1 MEAILLAL
9 IIIVPFI
16 FIAFLFILPAIL
28 EKMCKHEWEI
38 IEESPLMDWDENID
52 QHVKVGKICYMR
64 CKKCGDVKLKRLNV
78 RE

>member
-1 MEAILLAL
+1 MEVIILTI

-16 FIAFLFILPAIL
+16 FIASVIL

-38 IEESPLMDWDENID
+38 VEESPLMDWDDNIS

-64 CKKCGDVKLKRLNV
+64 CKKCGDVKLKRLNI